1 MPKAEIS
8 WKRTT
13 PEGETIQCYAQH
25 VGKEWIFYRRGK
37 RFDNWQQMTSP
48 PLEDWLALL
57 DSVQRRINRQLLR
70 PEAEG
75 RLRKTILE
83 RFPETEKELLE
94 PRQAPG

>member
-13 PEGETIQCYAQH
+13 PEGETFQCYAQH
-25 VGKEWIFYRRGK
+25 VGKEWTFYRRQK
-37 RFDNWQQMTSP
+37 RFDKWAEVERP

-70 PEAEG
+70 PETEG
-75 RLRKTILE
+75 RLRKIILE
-83 RFPETEKELLE
+83 RFPETGMERLRKQ
-94 PRQAPG
+94 PS